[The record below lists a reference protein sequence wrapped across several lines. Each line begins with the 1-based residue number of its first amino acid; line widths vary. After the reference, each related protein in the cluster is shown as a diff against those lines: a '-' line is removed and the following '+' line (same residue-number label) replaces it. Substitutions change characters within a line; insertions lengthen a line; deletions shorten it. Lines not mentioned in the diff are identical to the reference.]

1 MRERIWI
8 KEKTEMEERQKQNA
22 ENWQKIIAD
31 IRAKHETEITK
42 IRHQQQQQQQQQP
55 MVMGISKAEKDNVDR
70 HSVSFLANEFLYRQR
85 SFFTK
90 TGTIFVCKNSLFLV
104 VFIHHLFIN

>member
-1 MRERIWI
+1 MFEMRERIWI

-42 IRHQQQQQQQQQP
+42 IRQQQQP

-70 HSVSFLANEFLYRQR
+70 HSVSFFNVGGYW
-85 SFFTK
+85 
-90 TGTIFVCKNSLFLV
+90 IFVWAKLFYK
-104 VFIHHLFIN
+104 